1 MEGRRGGRGGEL
13 GVAGVEGVVAAE
25 GDAQVVEEDDAA
37 LGEKRRATVGV
48 TVDGAEERVARVK
61 HC

>member
-1 MEGRRGGRGGEL
+1 
-13 GVAGVEGVVAAE
+13 
-25 GDAQVVEEDDAA
+25 